1 VETRSEKQL
10 ARICLCGEMTVEIG
24 GRVIEPRG
32 VQGRKLLAYL
42 VANRSRPLRRDE
54 LLEVLWEGRPPA
66 DPDSSLAAAL
76 SHLRHELG
84 PEVLPPREVSL
95 RLPEGTWVDLEAID
109 DQAQRTAQALEE
121 GMPDKAVLLA
131 EQTLELMKGFLPG
144 LEAKWID
151 ERRRELAELRLSVQ
165 EAAVDA
171 SLQLGGAR
179 LLGAKRMAQGL
190 VREAPYRESG
200 YELLMRVHAASGNVA
215 EANRVY
221 HSLRALLCDELGT
234 MPGPAVTE
242 LNDRLLRQ
250 EEAEGGATGVAHRR
264 PLWRDSPKPREQ
276 VPLPPLFERMPD
288 ESFVGRDEALGRL
301 WARWEK
307 VSFRP
312 RVVALTGE
320 PGIGKTSLAA
330 CFSRQVHGA
339 GATVLYGRCD
349 ADPLTACQPFV
360 EALDH
365 YAGVRDL
372 HQEPADDAEELRRR
386 IRDVRRRLASP
397 YDEAAPV
404 AEDRDPPF
412 ESIAAVLRHAGQG
425 RSLLLVIDDVHWAD
439 ALTFKVI
446 LYLVRYLD
454 LPRCMF
460 VTTFRDADA
469 SRPGERSNGPAE
481 SHVARLD
488 LLRHDAEIERIPVDG
503 LDEHET
509 AALIAA
515 RRGDASIDVSARDL
529 MNRTGGNP
537 FFIEE
542 VLRGLVEHHGP
553 GEAGRPDLQ
562 RLGVPEGVAEVIARR
577 LDRLGSH
584 ARKVSVIASVI
595 GVEFNLSLV
604 EAVLKLPSEDVLE
617 SLEEL
622 IEAGLIVEVPTKPD
636 RFAFSHALVR
646 ETQYQ
651 RLIASRRV
659 RSHGQIALELER
671 QADDSG
677 GEGPVTP
684 AELAHHFYEARAVLE
699 AERVAYYSIQ
709 AARYAKRSGA
719 YEEAITHYG
728 RALELL
734 ASAKGDELQIC
745 DLLLARGKVQLRA
758 GRRDEAERT
767 FAGAA
772 DIARRSG
779 AVDRL
784 ALAALGYKGM
794 YIAAGEIDRK
804 GIDLL
809 REAQAALGDDDSPL
823 RVRVLARL
831 SESLLW
837 LAPDQA
843 LELSG
848 QAVTMARR
856 LEDGTAIRDAL
867 GGRHAALL
875 HAQHL
880 EERWSVS
887 RERLD
892 LAAEAGNR
900 EAEAEALR
908 WYMSNLCER
917 GEIRAAKEQYARL
930 TGIARELRQPQ
941 YLSYVA
947 HWACV
952 FAQLHGRLDEA
963 ERLADE
969 GFELAKRAGA
979 RDIESSRLLKRVLI
993 YREQGRL
1000 AELRPAVE
1008 QVVADVPTLKAW
1020 RTVGALIDAQTGHEA
1035 EARAQVDRLVVDDA
1049 AALPKDVFW
1058 LLGVATLAETCA
1070 LLPDTREPAAVLYAL
1085 LRPYADHC
1093 VQVGMISVWGSASRF
1108 LGLAATASGDWEA
1121 AHRHFSIARKR
1132 NESLGSKPLVA
1143 RTLVDHAGMLLRRR
1157 EPGDTDT
1164 AARLLVRA
1172 MSLAASLHMED
1183 LCRRAADLQTQAG
1196 RRAALA

>member
-1 VETRSEKQL
+1 VDTRSEKQL
-10 ARICLCGEMTVEIG
+10 ARIRLCGEMTVEIG

-42 VANRSRPLRRDE
+42 VANRSRPVRRDE

-84 PEVLPPREVSL
+84 PEVLPPRGVSL
-95 RLPEGTWVDLEAID
+95 RLPEDAWIDLEIID

-121 GMPDKAVLLA
+121 GTPDKAVLLA
-131 EQTLELMKGFLPG
+131 EQTLELMQGFLPG
-144 LEAKWID
+144 LEARWID
-151 ERRRELAELRLSVQ
+151 EQRREHAELRLSVQ
-165 EAAVDA
+165 EAAVEA

-179 LLGAKRMAQGL
+179 LPSAKRMAHAL
-190 VREAPYRESG
+190 VKEAPYRESG

-221 HSLRALLCDELGT
+221 HSLRALLRDELGT
-234 MPGPAVTE
+234 TPGPAVTE

-250 EEAEGGATGVAHRR
+250 QEVPAATGVAHFK
-264 PLWRDSPKPREQ
+264 PLSHESPKPREQ

-288 ESFVGRDEALGRL
+288 KSFVGRDEALARL

-330 CFSRQVHGA
+330 CFSRQVHGT

-365 YAGVRDL
+365 YGGARDL
-372 HQEPADDAEELRRR
+372 PHEPPDNGDELRRR
-386 IRDVRRRLASP
+386 IRDVHRRLNSP
-397 YDEAAPV
+397 YDDASGGG
-404 AEDRDPPF
+404 EDREPPF
-412 ESIAAVLRHAGQG
+412 ESIAAVLRHAGEA

-439 ALTFKVI
+439 ALTFKVM

-460 VTTFRDADA
+460 VTTFRDTDT
-469 SRPGERSNGPAE
+469 SRPGERSNGSRE
-481 SHVARLD
+481 SHEARLD
-488 LLRHDAEIERIPVDG
+488 LLRHDAEVERIRLDG
-503 LDEHET
+503 LDEQET
-509 AALIAA
+509 AALIVA
-515 RRGDASIDVSARDL
+515 RREEATIEVSARDL
-529 MNRTGGNP
+529 MDRTGGNP

-542 VLRGLVEHHGP
+542 VLRGLVERP
-553 GEAGRPDLQ
+553 EPADEERPDLG
-562 RLGVPEGVAEVIARR
+562 RLAVPQGVAGVIARR
-577 LDRLGSH
+577 LDRLSDRS
-584 ARKVSVIASVI
+584 RKVIALASVI
-595 GVEFNLSLV
+595 GPEFSLSLI
-604 EAVLKLPSEDVLE
+604 EASLKLPSDEVLE

-622 IEAGLIVEVPTKPD
+622 IGDGLIVEVPTKPD

-646 ETQYQ
+646 ETQYE

-671 QADDSG
+671 QAEDSG
-677 GEGPVTP
+677 GEGPVTA
-684 AELAHHFYEARAVLE
+684 AELAHHFYEARAVIE
-699 AERVAYYSIQ
+699 AERVAHYSIQ
-709 AARYAKRSGA
+709 AARYAKGSGA
-719 YEEAITHYG
+719 YEEAIAHYG

-734 ASAKGDELQIC
+734 ANAEGDELQIC
-745 DLLLARGKVQLRA
+745 DLLLERGKVQLRA
-758 GRRDEAERT
+758 GRLDEAERT

-772 DIARRSG
+772 NIARRSG
-779 AVDRL
+779 AVDRF

-794 YIAAGEIDRK
+794 YTAAGEVDAKR
-804 GIDLL
+804 IDLL
-809 REAQAALGDDDSPL
+809 KEAQAALGPDDSPL
-823 RVRVLARL
+823 HVRVLARL

-837 LAPDQA
+837 FAPDQA

-848 QAVTMARR
+848 LAVAMARR
-856 LEDGTAIRDAL
+856 LEDPTAIRDAL

-880 EERWSVS
+880 DERWSVS

-930 TGIARELRQPQ
+930 TEIARELRQPQ

-979 RDIESSRLLKRVLI
+979 RDIESSRLLKRVSI

-1008 QVVADVPTLKAW
+1008 QVAADVPTIKAW
-1020 RTVGALIDAQTGHEA
+1020 RAVGALIDAQTGQEA

-1049 AALPKDVFW
+1049 TELPRDVFW

-1070 LLPDTREPAAVLYAL
+1070 LLPDAREPAAVLYPL
-1085 LRPYADHC
+1085 LQPYADHC

-1108 LGLAATASGDWEA
+1108 LGLAATACGDWEA

-1132 NESLGSKPLVA
+1132 NEDLGSKPLVA
-1143 RTLVDHAGMLLRRR
+1143 RTLVDHAGMLLRHGER
-1157 EPGDTDT
+1157 GDTDT
-1164 AARLLVRA
+1164 AAGLLVRA
-1172 MSLAASLHMED
+1172 TSLAAPLHMED
-1183 LCRRAADLQTQAG
+1183 LCRRAAELQTQAG